1 MEIDVLE
8 KVAALQILVILYTM
22 EEEIYAS
29 GLVDSVNAGH
39 ATAYSAIRKLIE
51 NRFIQEEWKSNPRR
65 RILSLTEKG
74 RVVAEKLAEAEQIL
88 KTMKGEKNT
97 STLP

>member
-8 KVAALQILVILYTM
+8 KVAALQILIILYTV

-29 GLVDSVNAGH
+29 DLVSSVNAGH

-51 NRFIQEEWKSNPRR
+51 NNFIQEEWKSNPRR
-65 RILSLTEKG
+65 RILSLTGKG
-74 RVVAEKLAEAEQIL
+74 RAVAEKLAEAEQIL
-88 KTMKGEKNT
+88 KTMKGEENT